1 MKILQTIAG
10 FGAHSGGTSTCT
22 YDLLS
27 AMHGM
32 GCDVDLMTVKVK
44 DPSDKLMGQGEEWI
58 KALDNDCRTPY
69 GWSPNMTRFLR
80 ASDYDIYHT
89 NGMWMHCNHETC
101 TIAREKGKPYVITPH
116 GMLYP
121 QALAR
126 SAWKK
131 KLLLNLGGV
140 DKDLR
145 HATCIHA
152 TCDVEMKHYRALG
165 YTNPVAIIPNP
176 MPIPSFID
184 DIKSEKSIK
193 RIGYLGRIHPY
204 KNTEALINAWITLGD
219 EVKDAQLIIMG
230 RGDNE
235 YEAKMH
241 QLVARHNLTNVEFAG
256 FVNGREKFERLAS
269 LTALCVPSITEN
281 FGMTVTEALSV
292 GTPVIASLGTPWQ
305 ELNTKHCGW
314 WVDNDVETLADTISQ
329 ALSLPQDEIEKM
341 GNNGKRLVNDKYR
354 DTQVAAMMK
363 QLYEWVL
370 YGGVKPDFLHVV

>member
-22 YDLLS
+22 YDLLA

-44 DPSDKLMGQGEEWI
+44 DPTDKLMGQGEKWI

-101 TIAREKGKPYVITPH
+101 VTARRKHRPYIITPH

-131 KLLLNLGGV
+131 KLLLNFGGV

-145 HATCIHA
+145 HATCIHV
-152 TCDVEMKHYRALG
+152 TCEVEMKHYRELG
-165 YTNPVAIIPNP
+165 YTNPVAVIPNP
-176 MPIPSFID
+176 VPIPSYIEEMSGD
-184 DIKSEKSIK
+184 RTIK
-193 RIGYLGRIHPY
+193 RIGFLGRLHPR
-204 KNTEALINAWITLGD
+204 KNVKGLINAWIALGD
-219 EVKDAQLIIMG
+219 KVKDAQLIIMG
-230 RGDNE
+230 KGDDE
-235 YEAKMH
+235 YETTLKDI
-241 QLVARHNLTNVEFAG
+241 VAQHDLNNVQFAG
-256 FVNGREKFERLAS
+256 FITGRDKFEHLAS
-269 LTALCVPSITEN
+269 LTTLCVPSDFEN
-281 FGMTVTEALSV
+281 FGMIVTEALSV

-341 GNNGKRLVNDKYR
+341 GNNGKRLVNEKYR

>member
-44 DPSDKLMGQGEEWI
+44 DPTDKLMGQGEEWI

-101 TIAREKGKPYVITPH
+101 TIARQKDKPYVITPH

-126 SAWKK
+126 STWKK

-145 HATCIHA
+145 LATCIHT
-152 TCDVEMKHYRALG
+152 TCDAEMKHYRALG

-305 ELNTKHCGW
+305 ELNTEHCGW

-329 ALSLPQDEIEKM
+329 ALSLPQEAIDEM
-341 GNNGKRLVNDKYR
+341 GNNGKRLVNEKYR
-354 DTQVAAMMK
+354 DTQVAAMMHD
-363 QLYEWVL
+363 LYKWIAGDIE
-370 YGGVKPDFLHVV
+370 KPDFVKV

>member
-22 YDLLS
+22 YDLLA

-44 DPSDKLMGQGEEWI
+44 DHTDKLMGQGEKWI

-341 GNNGKRLVNDKYR
+341 GNNGKRLVNEKYR
-354 DTQVAAMMK
+354 DTQIATMMHD
-363 QLYEWVL
+363 LYKWIAGDIE
-370 YGGVKPDFLHVV
+370 KPDFVKV

>member
-22 YDLLS
+22 YDLLV
-27 AMHGM
+27 AMHGI
-32 GCDVDLMTVKVK
+32 GCDVDLMTVNVK
-44 DPSDKLMGQGEEWI
+44 DPTDKLMGHGEEWI

-101 TIAREKGKPYVITPH
+101 TIARQKDKPYVITPH

-140 DKDLR
+140 EKDLR

-152 TCDVEMKHYRALG
+152 TCDAEMKHYRELG
-165 YTNPVAIIPNP
+165 YTNPVAVIPNP

-204 KNTEALINAWITLGD
+204 KNTEALINAWITLGN

-314 WVDNDVETLADTISQ
+314 WVDNDVETLANTISQ

-341 GNNGKRLVNDKYR
+341 GNNGKRLVNEKYR